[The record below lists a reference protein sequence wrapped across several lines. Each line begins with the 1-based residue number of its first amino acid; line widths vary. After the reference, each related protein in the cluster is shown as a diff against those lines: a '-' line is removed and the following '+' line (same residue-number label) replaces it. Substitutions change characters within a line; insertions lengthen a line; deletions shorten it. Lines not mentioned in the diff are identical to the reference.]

1 MSHKFKAPPAELH
14 QLLPHSVKIYDGP
27 SLFTGERI
35 FVIAAAKSQNRK
47 IGRMLQLWVIPAL
60 SPIEAVKTGRDEAVC
75 GDCKLR
81 GDGAGKQR
89 ACYVEWWR
97 SVANI
102 HFAHERAEKID
113 PYQFARLAAGEQ
125 LRVTAYGDPMAVPV
139 QVWEP
144 ALRTAAGWTA
154 YTHQWKNAGG
164 VQTTDFRSWCM
175 ASVDSVEEQLEA
187 EARGWRTFRI
197 RESSTAGINAARE
210 VVCPHEVDA
219 EIKCASCSLCRGNA
233 RPAKS
238 IVVTVHGQQAKWF
251 KREEATV

>member
-1 MSHKFKAPPAELH
+1 MSHKFKAPPAELY

-47 IGRMLQLWVIPAL
+47 IGRMLQLWVIPAM

-81 GDGAGKQR
+81 GDGQGKQR

-102 HFAHERAEKID
+102 HFAHERAERID
-113 PYQFARLAAGEQ
+113 EHQFARLARGEQ
-125 LRVTAYGDPMAVPV
+125 LRITAYGDPAAVPARI
-139 QVWEP
+139 WEP
-144 ALRTAAGWTA
+144 MLETAAGWTA
-154 YTHQWKNAGG
+154 YTHQWRRESAQPLK
-164 VQTTDFRSWCM
+164 RWCM
-175 ASVDSVEEQLEA
+175 ASVDSEDEQHA
-187 EARGWRTFRI
+187 AQAHGWRTFRI
-197 RESSTAGINAARE
+197 RESSTAGIDPARE

-219 EIKCASCSLCRGNA
+219 EIKCASCSLCRGAA